1 MKAYDNATKAKDLL
15 LQFQI
20 YAKALSQRG
29 PTDLSL
35 YLENFAA
42 KLMEIYYGYPFV
54 NMNYVSK
61 NNPGIDLLNKANDH
75 GIQFTI
81 QNNSSD
87 KIINSIEKSNAYN
100 KITIFFF
107 NPVCVDVVVRHVKEK
122 KKWKDNVEVISLCD
136 IFSSIEQDATKASL
150 YKDLC
155 ELWISGDTGNYTDL
169 IAKIN
174 IEMEKRI
181 EANVRS
187 KKYIPD
193 IYIPEISLKKACR
206 TFADPSWATQVLLN
220 KIPTY
225 YMGYC
230 ADLIKNTKSQLKDGT
245 EIVFSTDCDA
255 TKFLDNVYTDLDIEN
270 IINKL
275 NNYIR
280 VTESIRNGIKVFDA
294 NHHELTIDE
303 RFAKYQNGVSFT
315 IQQDLRLFEYSKKKF
330 YFVVKDAGQGKT
342 NFLCDFGRNVLSK
355 RRIPTI
361 YLNVNELTKNLF
373 NTFQEQISLFGG
385 KTFNESLALIE
396 QYCSVS
402 GKKLIICID
411 GLNERNNLSDFK
423 NEVLELF
430 RFVDRNDFIKVI
442 STSRNKAYQVY
453 FKDFKSESFGDLIVE
468 SVEEDLDH
476 HGRKTEEFRRKIY
489 AKYRKHFNVWCYIS
503 SDARNKLTNDTLLLR
518 LFCEVYENNTDAIIN
533 DIFLYDLF
541 SNYIK
546 KRASQLLK
554 SGKVKREDDLTALL
568 YKISSKMIDAHN
580 LNEFTYEGF
589 TSEEKDLLDIIV
601 QEDIIIKSSDENGIS
616 LFNDRTS
623 FSFTYDEFRD
633 FLLANILLSLNE
645 EKFEKELDAIC
656 KDAERY
662 DGVLK
667 YIFIFCKTKKK
678 DRLSYL
684 EENAVFNK
692 IYSENIFSIEDCYL
706 TENDVK
712 IITNALKKP
721 QNKWVYY
728 NVAKRLDITQYR
740 KLSVTDIVSAYIE
753 NFIGNN
759 VWEKIF
765 FDPSTPYQ
773 EENGILPELLKSK
786 YMDTREEEV
795 YGILLLLC
803 TMSVYSR
810 IKEDYLIWLCE
821 AYESTYIEVL
831 NRIIKEQEKL
841 SYAAQ
846 SMLEIGA

>member
-1 MKAYDNATKAKDLL
+1 MK
-15 LQFQI
+15 
-20 YAKALSQRG
+20 
-29 PTDLSL
+29 
-35 YLENFAA
+35 
-42 KLMEIYYGYPFV
+42 
-54 NMNYVSK
+54 
-61 NNPGIDLLNKANDH
+61 
-75 GIQFTI
+75 
-81 QNNSSD
+81 
-87 KIINSIEKSNAYN
+87 KIE
-100 KITIFFF
+100 
-107 NPVCVDVVVRHVKEK
+107 
-122 KKWKDNVEVISLCD
+122 
-136 IFSSIEQDATKASL
+136 
-150 YKDLC
+150 
-155 ELWISGDTGNYTDL
+155 
-169 IAKIN
+169 
-174 IEMEKRI
+174 
-181 EANVRS
+181 
-187 KKYIPD
+187 
-193 IYIPEISLKKACR
+193 
-206 TFADPSWATQVLLN
+206 
-220 KIPTY
+220 
-225 YMGYC
+225 
-230 ADLIKNTKSQLKDGT
+230 
-245 EIVFSTDCDA
+245 
-255 TKFLDNVYTDLDIEN
+255 
-270 IINKL
+270 
-275 NNYIR
+275 
-280 VTESIRNGIKVFDA
+280 
-294 NHHELTIDE
+294 
-303 RFAKYQNGVSFT
+303 
-315 IQQDLRLFEYSKKKF
+315 
-330 YFVVKDAGQGKT
+330 
-342 NFLCDFGRNVLSK
+342 
-355 RRIPTI
+355 
-361 YLNVNELTKNLF
+361 
-373 NTFQEQISLFGG
+373 
-385 KTFNESLALIE
+385 
-396 QYCSVS
+396 
-402 GKKLIICID
+402 
-411 GLNERNNLSDFK
+411 
-423 NEVLELF
+423 
-430 RFVDRNDFIKVI
+430 
-442 STSRNKAYQVY
+442 
-453 FKDFKSESFGDLIVE
+453 
-468 SVEEDLDH
+468 
-476 HGRKTEEFRRKIY
+476 
-489 AKYRKHFNVWCYIS
+489 
-503 SDARNKLTNDTLLLR
+503 
-518 LFCEVYENNTDAIIN
+518 
-533 DIFLYDLF
+533 
-541 SNYIK
+541 
-546 KRASQLLK
+546 
-554 SGKVKREDDLTALL
+554 
-568 YKISSKMIDAHN
+568 
-580 LNEFTYEGF
+580 
-589 TSEEKDLLDIIV
+589 
-601 QEDIIIKSSDENGIS
+601 IIKSSDENGIS